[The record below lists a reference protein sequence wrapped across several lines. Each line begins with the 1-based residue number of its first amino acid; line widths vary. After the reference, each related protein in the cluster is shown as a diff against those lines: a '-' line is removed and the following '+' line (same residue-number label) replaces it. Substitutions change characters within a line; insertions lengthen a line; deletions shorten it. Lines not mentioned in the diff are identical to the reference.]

1 MLSYKEC
8 LAILADPAKN
18 PVEVINGLP
27 IQIKNVPDAQIQ
39 GAADP
44 RYKAHEEYKAA
55 HPREHEKPDLR
66 TYNGIPVGA
75 IRQSMGWPNED
86 ISTRPIETQHLY
98 LPVSE
103 GAVPVRVYI
112 PEEKSD
118 TLRACMIYIHGGGF
132 IGGSIDVVENPCK
145 LLCDVADAVVFN
157 VDYRLAPETA
167 YPGGLHDCYDTVK
180 YVYEHADQWGID
192 KNKICVAGDSA
203 GGNLAAVCALMDRD
217 EGAHR
222 IAYAGLIYPTVLR
235 TVTGY
240 EDIVP
245 WSLDLYDIQAD
256 KELLEEA
263 SFAIGAGDETI
274 GYLYMN
280 GKTEQA
286 FDPYISP
293 LMAKDFAGHCK
304 TTIINAEY
312 DFLRPQGEEYGR
324 KLIEAGCDVRLIR
337 YRGINHGSLDM
348 CGTYPQVEDIM
359 REIARDMMSL

>member
-18 PVEVINGLP
+18 PAEVVNGLP
-27 IQIKNVPDAQIQ
+27 IQIKNVPDAEVL

-55 HPREHEKPDLR
+55 HPRVHDKPDLR

-112 PEEKSD
+112 PEEKGD

-180 YVYEHADQWGID
+180 YVYEHADQWGIEQFD
-192 KNKICVAGDSA
+192 VCSYKVNQLMYWPTTPADGEFVCRITEGPFKHFVGVIEDVNEGKNKLKVMVTVFDR
-203 GGNLAAVCALMDRD
+203 AAPVEVD
-217 EGAHR
+217 
-222 IAYAGLIYPTVLR
+222 
-235 TVTGY
+235 
-240 EDIVP
+240 
-245 WSLDLYDIQAD
+245 
-256 KELLEEA
+256 
-263 SFAIGAGDETI
+263 
-274 GYLYMN
+274 YL
-280 GKTEQA
+280 
-286 FDPYISP
+286 
-293 LMAKDFAGHCK
+293 
-304 TTIINAEY
+304 
-312 DFLRPQGEEYGR
+312 
-324 KLIEAGCDVRLIR
+324 
-337 YRGINHGSLDM
+337 
-348 CGTYPQVEDIM
+348 QVEKIN
-359 REIARDMMSL
+359 

>member
-8 LAILADPAKN
+8 VAILADDTKN

-27 IQIKNVPDAQIQ
+27 IQIKNVPDAEVL

-44 RYKAHEEYKAA
+44 RFKELVEYKAA
-55 HPREHEKPDLR
+55 NPRVFEKPDLR
-66 TYNGIPVGA
+66 TYDGIPVGA

-86 ISTRPIETQHLY
+86 ISTRSIQTQHLY
-98 LPVSE
+98 LPTRD
-103 GAVPVRVYI
+103 GAVPVRVYT
-112 PEEKSD
+112 PEEAAD
-118 TLRACMIYIHGGGF
+118 APRACMVYIHGGGF
-132 IGGSIDVVENPCK
+132 VGGTIDVVENPCK
-145 LLCDVADAVVFN
+145 LLCDLADAVVFN

-167 YPGGLHDCYDTVK
+167 YPGGLHDCYDAIA
-180 YVYEHADQWGID
+180 YIYDHAADWNID
-192 KNKICVAGDSA
+192 PKRLCVAGDST
-203 GGNLAAVCALMDRD
+203 GGNLAAVCAMMDRD
-217 EGAHR
+217 DKAGR

-235 TVTGY
+235 TVTGH

-256 KELLEEA
+256 HEILEEA
-263 SFAIGAGDETI
+263 SFAIGEGDEVI

-293 LMAKDFAGHCK
+293 LMAEDFSGMCK
-304 TTIINAEY
+304 TTVINAEY
-312 DFLRPQGEEYGR
+312 DFLRPQGEVYAK
-324 KLIEAGCDVRLIR
+324 KLMDAGCDVRAIR

-348 CGTYPQVEDIM
+348 CGVFPQVEDII
-359 REIARDMMSL
+359 REIAKDMCSL